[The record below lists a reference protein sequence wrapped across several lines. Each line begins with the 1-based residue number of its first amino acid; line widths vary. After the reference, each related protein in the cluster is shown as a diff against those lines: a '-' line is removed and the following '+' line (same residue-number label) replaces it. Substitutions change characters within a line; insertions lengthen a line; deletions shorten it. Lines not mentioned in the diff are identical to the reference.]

1 MRYIGC
7 KTLLLDNIKE
17 VIDKHAP
24 TAKTFCD
31 IFSGTSTVARHFKKW
46 FEVYSNDVL
55 YFSYCLQ
62 MATIENP
69 SMPKFELLKQSLN
82 IENPVDY
89 LNGIETNEME
99 SLSKDLRFCQNNYSP
114 IGGRMYVTDTNAL
127 RIDFCRNKVEEWN
140 NAGVLTKNEYFYL
153 IACIVEGVPFVSNIS
168 GTYGA
173 FHKEW
178 DKRTSKKFELLKLD
192 VFDNGK
198 QNKCYNEDG
207 VDLLNKIGGDVLY
220 VDPPYN
226 ERQYLP
232 NYHLLETVAKYDFP
246 KLKGLTGQREYGK
259 NQKSAFCSLKT
270 AMNAFDCLVKNAKF
284 KHIILS
290 YNTDGIM
297 PIEDIEKVMKKY
309 GKPETFE
316 ITYINYRRYKSKS
329 NLSNNNELKEML
341 IYIKKE

>member
-17 VIDKHAP
+17 VIDRHAP

-31 IFSGTSTVARHFKKW
+31 IFSGTSTVARYFKKS

-82 IENPVDY
+82 IEDPVDY
-89 LNGIETNEME
+89 LNGIETIEME
-99 SLSKDLRFCQNNYSP
+99 SLPKDLRFCQNNYSP

-127 RIDFCRNKVEEWN
+127 RIDFCRNKVEDWN

-207 VDLLNKIGGDVLY
+207 VDLLNKIEGDVLY

-259 NQKSAFCSLKT
+259 NQKSEFCSLKT
-270 AMNAFDCLVKNAKF
+270 AIKAFDCLVKNAKF

-329 NLSNNNELKEML
+329 NLINNDELKEML
-341 IYIKKE
+341 IYIEKE